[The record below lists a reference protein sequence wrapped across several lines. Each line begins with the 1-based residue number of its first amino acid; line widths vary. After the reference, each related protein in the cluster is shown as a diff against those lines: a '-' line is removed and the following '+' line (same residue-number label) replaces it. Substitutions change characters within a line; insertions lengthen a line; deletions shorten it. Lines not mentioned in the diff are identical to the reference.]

1 MVKKRVFPWQVA
13 GTIFY
18 APIKEN
24 ARENRNNLTESEAAF
39 WELAKSSKLG
49 EKCRRQYV
57 IGRYI
62 VDFFFRKSMLIVEID
77 GEYHNSPE
85 QKEMDKNRQ
94 EWLELMGYKVIRFT
108 NEEILFDIENTI
120 NIVKQNFKQ

>member
-1 MVKKRVFPWQVA
+1 MVKKNVFHWQVA
-13 GTIFY
+13 DTSFY

-24 ARENRNNLTESEAAF
+24 ARENRNNLTESESAF

-77 GEYHNSPE
+77 GAYHNSPE
-85 QKEMDKNRQ
+85 QEEMDKNRQ
-94 EWLELMGYKVIRFT
+94 AWLELMGYKVIRFT
-108 NEEILFDIENTI
+108 NEEILFDIENTM